1 MERKE
6 LVHGVTTSAVVLGFY
21 VLSKFLTPAQMSLLL
36 LSVAFVLF
44 FTEIIPIAFTA
55 ILVPVVLSVTGIL
68 DANTAF
74 SYFGYKWV
82 IVFLF
87 MFMVGE
93 GLFRTGA
100 AQKIGELVV
109 RISGTG
115 EVRLMLFIMV
125 ITAILSGFLSN
136 TATTVALLPI
146 VVAASRSAGISPKRM
161 LLPLAWAASLGGTL
175 TVIGTPPNGIVN
187 SVLEEMN
194 LQPFGFFEFGKIGL
208 PLTILGIALAV
219 TVGRKF
225 LPSSEASFSGKAIS
239 ELEEVRDDK
248 MWLAIVIFVLTILAM
263 MLKLLPYQTAAA
275 LGAVLMVAFGVISA
289 KEAFNSVSWTTVFLF
304 AGMLPLSKAM
314 EVTGAA
320 EMVGKAVTGYI
331 HSPYVLLLAIMVIAF
346 LLGNSMSHTAT
357 TAILSPLAVSISR
370 SAGISPYPL
379 LMAIAMTSSIGFWT
393 PVSTPP
399 NTIVFGPG
407 EYNFMDYIKAG
418 AVIEVVLFVA
428 LFILIPM
435 FYPFD
440 FSPLT

>member
-6 LVHGVTTSAVVLGFY
+6 LVHGIIISAVVLGFY
-21 VLSKFLTPAQMSLLL
+21 VLSKVLTSAQMSLLL
-36 LSVAFVLF
+36 LGVAFVLF

-55 ILVPVVLSVTGIL
+55 VLVPVVLSVTGIL

-109 RISGTG
+109 RISGTS
-115 EVRLMLFIMV
+115 EVRLMLFIMIV
-125 ITAILSGFLSN
+125 TAILSGFLSN

-187 SVLEEMN
+187 SVLEEMS

-219 TVGRKF
+219 TVGRRF
-225 LPSSEASFSGKAIS
+225 LPSSEASFSGRAIS
-239 ELEEVRDDK
+239 ELEEVRDDR

-275 LGAVLMVAFGVISA
+275 LGAVLMVAFGIISA

-331 HSPYVLLLAIMVIAF
+331 HSHYILLLAIMVIAF

-357 TAILSPLAVSISR
+357 TAILSPLAVSISQ

-407 EYNFMDYIKAG
+407 EYSFMDYIRAG
-418 AVIEVVLFVA
+418 AIIEIP
-428 LFILIPM
+428 LFIALYLLII
-435 FYPFD
+435 FLYPF
-440 FSPLT
+440 

>member
-1 MERKE
+1 
-6 LVHGVTTSAVVLGFY
+6 
-21 VLSKFLTPAQMSLLL
+21 
-36 LSVAFVLF
+36 
-44 FTEIIPIAFTA
+44 
-55 ILVPVVLSVTGIL
+55 
-68 DANTAF
+68 
-74 SYFGYKWV
+74 
-82 IVFLF
+82 
-87 MFMVGE
+87 
-93 GLFRTGA
+93 
-100 AQKIGELVV
+100 
-109 RISGTG
+109 
-115 EVRLMLFIMV
+115 MLFIMIV
-125 ITAILSGFLSN
+125 TAILSGFLSN

-187 SVLEEMN
+187 SVLEEMS

-219 TVGRKF
+219 TVGRRF
-225 LPSSEASFSGKAIS
+225 LPSSEASFSGRAIS
-239 ELEEVRDDK
+239 ELEEVREDR
-248 MWLAIVIFVLTILAM
+248 MWMAIVIFVLTILAM

-275 LGAVLMVAFGVISA
+275 LGAVLMVAFGIISA

-331 HSPYVLLLAIMVIAF
+331 HSHYILLLAIMVIAF

-357 TAILSPLAVSISR
+357 TAILSPLAVSISQ

-407 EYNFMDYIKAG
+407 EYSFMDYIMAG
-418 AVIEVVLFVA
+418 AIIEIP
-428 LFILIPM
+428 LFIALYLLII
-435 FYPFD
+435 FLYPF
-440 FSPLT
+440 